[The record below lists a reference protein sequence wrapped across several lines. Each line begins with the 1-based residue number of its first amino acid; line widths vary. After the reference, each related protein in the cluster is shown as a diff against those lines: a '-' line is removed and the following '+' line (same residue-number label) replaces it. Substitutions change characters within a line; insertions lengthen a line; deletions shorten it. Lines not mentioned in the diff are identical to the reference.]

1 MFGKNKNAKVDA
13 EYKSIE
19 KKIMEEAK
27 ERETKKKLENYDNET
42 IEVSRLELYNF
53 MEQLQRYNSIEDVE
67 GFENIANF
75 LGITVD

>member
-27 ERETKKKLENYDNET
+27 EREIKKKLENYDNET

-53 MEQLQRYNSIEDVE
+53 MEQLQRYNYIKDIE